1 MTQEKVSQGFVLD
14 LLFSNLAID
23 GLSDLNL
30 KEMLII
36 FKQMTSLFFYRF
48 NIKQQLSNAIEVNIK
63 SIQNYLKN
71 FDLSFNNNKSNII
84 DF

>member
-36 FKQMTSLFFYRF
+36 FKQMTLFFYRF